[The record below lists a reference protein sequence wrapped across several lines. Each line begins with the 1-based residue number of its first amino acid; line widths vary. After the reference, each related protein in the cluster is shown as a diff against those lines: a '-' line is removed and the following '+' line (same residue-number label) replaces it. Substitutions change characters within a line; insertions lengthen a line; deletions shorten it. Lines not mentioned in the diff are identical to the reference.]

1 MKNLNSKALKR
12 LVTVH
17 AAIAALALLMLAYK
31 WASEVLAKAFFRL
44 PYCLTHQLFHLYCPL
59 CGGTRAAAA
68 LLRLDVVSALRY
80 NPLVVAFALGLV
92 IYDVVALVRI
102 FKGKDL
108 PNIKFN
114 WLAVTLAVVGYFVL
128 RNILMIAFGID
139 PLGEL
144 LPYYVS

>member
-59 CGGTRAAAA
+59 CGGTRAATA
-68 LLRLDVVSALRY
+68 LLRLDLVSALRY

-92 IYDVVALVRI
+92 IYDAVALVRV
-102 FKGKDL
+102 FRGGDL
-108 PNIKFN
+108 PRVKIN

>member
-1 MKNLNSKALKR
+1 MKNLNVKALKR
-12 LVTVH
+12 LIMAHV
-17 AAIAALALLMLAYK
+17 AMAALALLMLAYK
-31 WASEVLAKAFFRL
+31 WASEVAAKALLKL

-59 CGGTRAAAA
+59 CGGTRAVSA

-92 IYDVVALVRI
+92 IYDAVALAHVFR
-102 FKGKDL
+102 GGEL
-108 PNIKFN
+108 PRLKVG
-114 WLAVTLAVVGYFVL
+114 WLAVTLVAVGYFAL